1 MEDEIMQAMSQ
12 KRHIEERTSLLTG
25 QYHQDKYADDYF
37 LDPTTSASMRD
48 RPEPSEE
55 KSSPKRAPVLTY
67 HSVLHNP
74 VRTSDR
80 EMHDDAG

>member
-1 MEDEIMQAMSQ
+1 MEDEINQAMSQ

-25 QYHQDKYADDYF
+25 QYHKDKYADDYF

-48 RPEPSEE
+48 HPEPSDDI
-55 KSSPKRAPVLTY
+55 SSLRRAPVLTY

-74 VRTSDR
+74 ANASDL
-80 EMHDDAG
+80 EMHDEAG